1 MNQKCSSSRLVWV
14 FAHKAKNSQIC
25 HKSGNYVMNPEFKE
39 ETLYKYA
46 LNLKLSVRVDGL
58 LRELVQYM
66 FACDP
71 WA

>member
-1 MNQKCSSSRLVWV
+1 M
-14 FAHKAKNSQIC
+14 SQIW
-25 HKSGNYVMNPEFKE
+25 NVMNPEFKE

-66 FACDP
+66 FASDP

>member
-1 MNQKCSSSRLVWV
+1 M
-14 FAHKAKNSQIC
+14 SQIW
-25 HKSGNYVMNPEFKE
+25 NVMNPEFKE

-71 WA
+71 WV